1 MKILRKI
8 ALCVAFIALSSLVFA
23 QEQKVQKVQKANSNS
38 SSSAREETSVEE
50 EYMSDVD
57 GVVILTLAQ
66 SDEYD
71 NKLVAMQFLEEA
83 VNNGNTSP
91 DVMKA
96 LNQLAG
102 EGINSQSRTNGRL
115 INNFPDIRRRAC
127 LALGKIKTDESKNY
141 LVKVALAENEP
152 MVISAA
158 VNSLGEIGI
167 NSNDE
172 VVDAISFANRR
183 NQILNPTSSLAFE
196 VVDAYEKLADST
208 ENKKIIIDSLSSIA
222 ADYHYASPVRAKA
235 LKVLKSLSG
244 TDTSSS
250 SSSKSSKST
259 STADAK

>member
-1 MKILRKI
+1 MKMTKKLVLAAGCIFM
-8 ALCVAFIALSSLVFA
+8 ASLIFA
-23 QEQKVQKVQKANSNS
+23 QEQKVQKANSTS
-38 SSSAREETSVEE
+38 SKSETSVEE

-57 GVVILTLAQ
+57 GVVILSLAQ

-102 EGINSQSRTNGRL
+102 EGITSQARTNGRL
-115 INNFPDIRRRAC
+115 MNNFPDIRRRAC
-127 LALGKIKTDESKNY
+127 LALGKIKTEESKNY

-196 VVDAYEKLADST
+196 VIDAYEKLADGT
-208 ENKKIIIDSLSSIA
+208 ENKKIIVDSLSKIA
-222 ADYHYASPVRAKA
+222 ADYHYATPVRAKA
-235 LKVLKSLSG
+235 LKLLKSISG
-244 TDTSSS
+244 SDSASGN
-250 SSSKSSKST
+250 SKSS
-259 STADAK
+259 ADAK

>member
-1 MKILRKI
+1 MKMTRKVVLAAGCL
-8 ALCVAFIALSSLVFA
+8 ALTSFAFA
-23 QEQKVQKVQKANSNS
+23 QEQSVQKAQNSKTTKS
-38 SSSAREETSVEE
+38 ETSVEE

-57 GVVILTLAQ
+57 GVVLLSLAQ

-83 VNNGNTSP
+83 VDGGNTSP
-91 DVMKA
+91 EILKA

-102 EGINSQSRTNGRL
+102 EGINTQARTNGRL
-115 INNFPDIRRRAC
+115 VNNFPDIRRRAC
-127 LALGKIKTDESKNY
+127 LTLGKIKTEESKNY

-196 VVDAYEKLADST
+196 VVDAYAKLAENT
-208 ENKKIIIDSLSSIA
+208 ENKKIIVDSLSKIA
-222 ADYHYASPVRAKA
+222 ADYHYATPVRTKA
-235 LKVLKSLSG
+235 LKLLKQLS
-244 TDTSSS
+244 DTSGSS
-250 SSSKSSKST
+250 SRSSSNSK
-259 STADAK
+259 

>member
-1 MKILRKI
+1 MKMTRKVVLAAGCL
-8 ALCVAFIALSSLVFA
+8 ALTSFAFA
-23 QEQKVQKVQKANSNS
+23 QEQSVQKAQNSTTTKS
-38 SSSAREETSVEE
+38 ETSVEE

-57 GVVILTLAQ
+57 GVVLLSLAQ

-83 VNNGNTSP
+83 VDGGNTSP
-91 DVMKA
+91 EILKA

-102 EGINSQSRTNGRL
+102 EGINTQARTNGRL
-115 INNFPDIRRRAC
+115 VNNFPDIRRRAC
-127 LALGKIKTDESKNY
+127 LTLGKIKTEESKNY

-196 VVDAYEKLADST
+196 VVDAYAKLAENT
-208 ENKKIIIDSLSSIA
+208 ENKKIIVDSLSKIA
-222 ADYHYASPVRAKA
+222 ADYHYATPVRTKA
-235 LKVLKSLSG
+235 LKLLKQLS
-244 TDTSSS
+244 DTSGSS
-250 SSSKSSKST
+250 SRSSSNSK
-259 STADAK
+259 

>member
-1 MKILRKI
+1 MKISKKLILSAVCI
-8 ALCVAFIALSSLVFA
+8 ACASFVFA
-23 QEQKVQKVQKANSNS
+23 QEQKVQKATNSTS
-38 SSSAREETSVEE
+38 SSREETSVEE
-50 EYMSDVD
+50 EYLSDVD
-57 GVVILTLAQ
+57 GVVILSLAQ

-83 VNNGNTSP
+83 VDNGNASP

-115 INNFPDIRRRAC
+115 MNNFPDIRRRAC
-127 LALGKIKTDESKNY
+127 LALGKIKTEESKNY
-141 LVKVALAENEP
+141 LVKVTLAENEP

-196 VVDAYEKLADST
+196 VVDAYEKLSEST
-208 ENKKIIIDSLSSIA
+208 ENKKIIIDSLSKIA

-235 LKVLKSLSG
+235 LKLLKSM
-244 TDTSSS
+244 SSS
-250 SSSKSSKST
+250 DGSGSS